1 MCIRINKGE
10 HILKLTCQWNT
21 HRNHNVSS
29 AVIREFRITMFGS
42 QVFVNTQFI
51 IIWFTLVYCTLDVDS
66 SNLLLCNL
74 YTHARPRTHTH
85 SHARTHV
92 HTHTQARTHVHTGAS
107 THAYT
112 HARTHACTHR
122 RTHAHTHTHSHA
134 HIYKYTHVH
143 TQAYIHTLALRSKI
157 HLRIRHY
164 GHLGELSSPD
174 ITNLWL

>member
-10 HILKLTCQWNT
+10 YILKLTCQWNT

-74 YTHARPRTHTH
+74 YTHALTRTHTH
-85 SHARTHV
+85 AHA
-92 HTHTQARTHVHTGAS
+92 HTS
-107 THAYT
+107 
-112 HARTHACTHR
+112 THACTHR
-122 RTHAHTHTHSHA
+122 RKHARTHIHTHAYTLTRTYIQIHTRAHTSVHTH
-134 HIYKYTHVH
+134 
-143 TQAYIHTLALRSKI
+143 
-157 HLRIRHY
+157 
-164 GHLGELSSPD
+164 LS
-174 ITNLWL
+174 IEV

>member
-1 MCIRINKGE
+1 MCIIINKGE
-10 HILKLTCQWNT
+10 YILKLTCQWNT

-74 YTHARPRTHTH
+74 YTHARTRT
-85 SHARTHV
+85 

-107 THAYT
+107 THAHT
-112 HARTHACTHR
+112 FIRTHTH
-122 RTHAHTHTHSHA
+122 THAHTHVHTGARTHARIHTHT
-134 HIYKYTHVH
+134 HIYTNTHTCTHKRTYT
-143 TQAYIHTLALRSKI
+143 
-157 HLRIRHY
+157 
-164 GHLGELSSPD
+164 P
-174 ITNLWL
+174 